1 MQNNWYNI
9 VRDYTIRLVGI
20 RSVSSTEGELG
31 VVEEVLHLLQSD
43 GLQDAYTAIGL
54 DPLPGDL
61 VGRQNAYAFLRGN
74 SPRTLLL
81 LGHID
86 TVDTADYGPLEP
98 WALNPE
104 GLSAH
109 LETLTALA
117 PGLAEDLATHPGDW
131 LFGRG
136 SVDMKSGIAVN
147 IAVMRHLAQMACK
160 GNLSLSVVLLATPD
174 EENESMGVLQAVNF
188 LLRLR
193 EQYGLEYCGAI
204 NTDYTAAHYP
214 GDEHRYIYTGTV
226 GKLLPSFLIIGRESH
241 VGVPFDGIDA
251 NLLAAELIRALSMN
265 DELCDVVR
273 GQITPP
279 PVTLHAGDLKTHYDV
294 QLPFMASFYL
304 NVLTFS
310 TEPGQLLTRL
320 QLLSQEVLRQALQR
334 IDDAERRWTQTAG
347 NPSQAQSMKPRSG
360 TVLSY
365 ADLCSDIARQFGR
378 EHLEAELDRAS
389 ESCPDGLD
397 ARQRCLHLLRSL
409 WKFSGKTGPTI
420 VFYYSPPYYPHVAAS
435 PGALRNAIR
444 SVADAH
450 PELKLIVQEYY
461 PYISDMSY
469 LRLDPGTDVTALTAN
484 IPTWQVPGRPA
495 RPGAYSLPLQA
506 IQDVAMPVVNLGP
519 YGRGVHQLGEG
530 VLMSY
535 SFGILP
541 QLICEV
547 IERLGQ

>member
-20 RSVSSTEGELG
+20 RSVSSTEGELR

-54 DPLPGDL
+54 DPLPGDP

-86 TVDTADYGPLEP
+86 TVDTADYGPLEH

-104 GLSAH
+104 DLAAH

-294 QLPFMASFYL
+294 QLPFMASCYL

-347 NPSQAQSMKPRSG
+347 NPSQAESMKPRSG

-378 EHLEAELDRAS
+378 KHLEAELDRAS

-397 ARQRCLHLLRSL
+397 ARQRCLHLVRSL
-409 WKFSGKTGPTI
+409 WKFSGKTGPAI
-420 VFYYSPPYYPHVAAS
+420 VIYYSPPYYPHVAAS
-435 PGALRNAIR
+435 PGPLRNAIR

-469 LRLDPGTDVTALTAN
+469 LRLDPDTDVTALTAN
-484 IPTWQVPGRPA
+484 IPTWQAPGKPG

-547 IERLGQ
+547 IERLG